1 MGFRFM
7 HSNLRPLMPVL
18 PGASTVRALISSSD
32 VGKLI
37 QASSNH
43 GLLAI
48 GTTQDISKATGFIGV
63 LANVPTATTQLS
75 SDLFYVSPIHYG
87 DFIEADYSTTVAGTT
102 SCLAVTTNIG
112 YYFGFSNTTTV
123 AGGSKLDP
131 STCGVAAGTTSG
143 LFFKMLGFDN
153 TRKTIWGVINSSHLA
168 FV

>member
-1 MGFRFM
+1 M

-18 PGASTVRALISSSD
+18 PAASTVRSLISSSD
-32 VGKLI
+32 AGKLI

-43 GLLAI
+43 GQLAI
-48 GTTQDISKATGFIGV
+48 GTTQDITKATGFIGV
-63 LANVPTATTQLS
+63 VDQVPTATTQLGANA
-75 SDLFYVSPIHYG
+75 FYVAPILYG
-87 DFIEADYSTTVAGTT
+87 DFIEADYSTSVAGTT
-102 SCLAVTTNIG
+102 SLLAVTTNIG

-131 STCGVAAGTTSG
+131 STCGAAAGTTSG

-153 TRKTIWGVINSSHLA
+153 TRKTMWGVINSSHLA